1 MKVLKFGGTSVGSAQ
16 RMKDVA
22 KLITGERNIV
32 VLSAMSGTTNSL
44 VEISDYLY
52 KKNPDG
58 ANEVINKLAQ
68 KYYGHIEEL
77 YSTDEYKQKAKEL
90 LCSKEGLKHRG
101 QRCIEPEAVFVQIKY
116 HFDHIR
122 TFTKDLFT
130 LFEEKVVL
138 AQGELI
144 STGMM
149 NLYLNE
155 CGINSVLIPALD
167 YMRTDKNAEPDPV
180 YIKEKL
186 IKLLDGHKDADLFI
200 TQGYICRNAYGEIDN
215 LQRGG
220 SDYSA
225 SLIGAAIGAEEIQI
239 WTDIDGMHN
248 NDPRIV
254 EKTSPVRHLH
264 FEEAAELAYFGAKI
278 LHPTCILPAKL
289 NNIPVRLLNT
299 MQPKAPGT
307 MISNMT
313 EKGKI
318 KAVAAKDNITSIKIK
333 SGRMLLATGFLRK
346 VFEIFENYQTPI
358 DMVTTSEVGV
368 SVTIDNRK
376 HLEEIV
382 DDLKKYGT
390 VTVDE
395 DMVIVCVVGDLE
407 WDNVGFEARIV
418 QAMKDVPVRMISYGG
433 SNYNVSLLIKASDK
447 TRALQALSDHLFNNK
462 A

>member
-22 KLITGERNIV
+22 KLITGERNII

-58 ANEVINKLAQ
+58 ANEIINQLAT
-68 KYYGHIEEL
+68 KYNQHVEEL
-77 YSTDEYKQKAKEL
+77 YRTDEYKQKAKEL
-90 LCSKEGLKHRG
+90 
-101 QRCIEPEAVFVQIKY
+101 IKS
-116 HFDHIR
+116 HFDYIR

-155 CGINSVLIPALD
+155 CGVNSVLLPALD

-186 IKLLDGHKDADLFI
+186 TKLLSEQKGAALYI

-225 SLIGAAIGAEEIQI
+225 SLIGAAVNAEEIQI

-254 EKTSPVRHLH
+254 QGTCPVRHLH

-299 MQPKAPGT
+299 MQPDAPGT
-307 MISNMT
+307 LISNAT

-318 KAVAAKDNITSIKIK
+318 KAVAAKDNIISIKIK

-376 HLEEIV
+376 HLEEII

-395 DMVIVCVVGDLE
+395 KMVIVCVVGDLE

-418 QAMKDVPVRMISYGG
+418 YALKDIPVRMISYGG
-433 SNYNVSLLIKASDK
+433 SNYNVSLLIKETDK
-447 TRALQALSDHLFNNK
+447 NRALQALSDHLFNNK
-462 A
+462 